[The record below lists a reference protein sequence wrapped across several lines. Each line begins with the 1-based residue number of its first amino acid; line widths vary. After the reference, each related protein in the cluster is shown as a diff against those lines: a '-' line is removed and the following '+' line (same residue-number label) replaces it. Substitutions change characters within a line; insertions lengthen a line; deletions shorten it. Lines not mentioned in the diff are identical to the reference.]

1 MPSLKKFLSEKGYI
15 RIPLVLTKTN
25 HFEIKAKINGIE
37 GRFILD
43 TGASST
49 CVGFD
54 CIEHFNLTTQ
64 ESEIKASGAG
74 ATNMNTQIS
83 KKNTLK
89 IGKWKKDKVKLVL
102 FDLSHVNSALTT
114 HKALPVH
121 GIIGA
126 DILKKTKAIIDYDKK
141 VLFLRYSF

>member
-1 MPSLKKFLSEKGYI
+1 MLNLKKILSENGYI
-15 RIPLVLTKTN
+15 RIPLTLTKTN
-25 HFEIKAKINGIE
+25 HLEVKAKINGVE

-49 CVGFD
+49 CIGFD
-54 CIEHFNLTTQ
+54 CIDHFNLVTE

-74 ATNMNTQIS
+74 ATNMLTQTS
-83 KKNTLK
+83 KKNILK
-89 IGKWKKDKVKLVL
+89 IGNWKKEKVKLIL
-102 FDLSHVNSALTT
+102 FDLSHVNSALIV
-114 HKALPVH
+114 HKSIPVH

-141 VLFLRYSF
+141 VLFLKY